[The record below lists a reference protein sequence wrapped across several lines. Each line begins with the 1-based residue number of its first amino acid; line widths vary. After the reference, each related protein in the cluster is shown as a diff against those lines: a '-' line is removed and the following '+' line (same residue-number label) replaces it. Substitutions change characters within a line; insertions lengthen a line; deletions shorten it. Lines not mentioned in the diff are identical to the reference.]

1 MPQIKRRSI
10 LSGIRVE
17 TAMRRQVVSAGALR
31 SLDYCINRMVK
42 YKVGALLITD
52 DGGHPLGIVSKTDLI
67 SAYYAMLPREM
78 AAGDLV
84 AAEPITCYPDDMLE
98 DAIEL
103 MHGNGIHR
111 VYVRGAELGTVT
123 GTLAYIDVVGLLYK
137 YCRTCQKSTAKTRTA
152 DHPAGAQRLLVSDVM
167 SPSVV
172 ACDRTTNLAEVIE
185 VLTTHN
191 CGAVLIADPDGRAA
205 GVISKSDLVL
215 AYRHGLPIETPA
227 DAIMHSPALTCSAT
241 ATLSAALQEM
251 LVLDIQRL
259 FVYGENTDRIVG
271 VLSLSDSARFR
282 SGSCRACVSGR
293 LLVE

>member
-1 MPQIKRRSI
+1 
-10 LSGIRVE
+10 
-17 TAMRRQVVSAGALR
+17 
-31 SLDYCINRMVK
+31 
-42 YKVGALLITD
+42 
-52 DGGHPLGIVSKTDLI
+52 
-67 SAYYAMLPREM
+67 MLPREM